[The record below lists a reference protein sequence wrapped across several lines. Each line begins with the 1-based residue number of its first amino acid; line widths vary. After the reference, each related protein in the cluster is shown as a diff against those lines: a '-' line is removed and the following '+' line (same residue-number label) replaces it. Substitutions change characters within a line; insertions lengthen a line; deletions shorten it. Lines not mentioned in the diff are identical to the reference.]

1 MTSGR
6 PTTELR
12 RGLVLG
18 AVGLVAG
25 FVLIG
30 VAASG
35 TRLFSLLSP
44 DAPPP
49 ASTPAPVAALPAPA
63 VPASPAPAAPEGTP
77 AFDVLRVEPDG
88 SNVVAGRTRPGA
100 EVALMRDG
108 RPFASATAD
117 AAGNFALVPP
127 ALPPGTSEIT
137 LQSTA
142 PDGTRLTGRD
152 SAVVVVAPDRRAKP
166 LVAVTAPDRPTAVLS
181 LPEAAPGPSGAKGA
195 QETKSAQKTNSAQE
209 TKVDE
214 ETNVAREA
222 KSSANPSPEAKA
234 SPKVEA
240 KSGGP
245 IGKGAPERPGKEEA
259 RPESVKVVGV
269 DAEAGGRLYV
279 TARGAPKAALRLYL
293 NDTLVAPG
301 QAGPDGR
308 IAFTIGSGVKPGDY
322 RVRVD
327 QVDPA
332 SGKVETRAETAF
344 AMPLALGEPAQA
356 APIKPAPVK
365 PAPVQ
370 AGPAPAGPARS
381 DAAHLAPSPP
391 PVPAPPAGRPASTE
405 APVVAAAPPA
415 PPAAPAAPG
424 AEAGLAPADPGA
436 VFVPGISTARI
447 VRGDNLWSISRRT
460 YGRGLRYT
468 VIFDANQDQIRDPN
482 RIYPGQVF
490 VLPGETPRPQGQREG
505 KGDGKGQPSAAQ
517 GRG

>member
-1 MTSGR
+1 MTSGRTSGR

-35 TRLFSLLSP
+35 TRLFSLVSP
-44 DAPPP
+44 DAEPPV
-49 ASTPAPVAALPAPA
+49 STPAPVAALPAPSPA
-63 VPASPAPAAPEGTP
+63 ISAPVAPVPAAPAPAAPEGTP
-77 AFDVLRVEPDG
+77 AFDIVRVEPDG
-88 SNVVAGRTRPGA
+88 SSVVAGRTRPGA
-100 EVALMRDG
+100 EVALLRDG
-108 RPFASATAD
+108 RPFASTRAD

-127 ALPPGTSEIT
+127 TLPPGTSEIT

-166 LVAVTAPDRPTAVLS
+166 LVAVTAPGQPTAVLS
-181 LPEAAPGPSGAKGA
+181 LPETAPPGPAEATVASEAKPSPGASASPESKAPPKAEARSGAP
-195 QETKSAQKTNSAQE
+195 N
-209 TKVDE
+209 
-214 ETNVAREA
+214 
-222 KSSANPSPEAKA
+222 
-234 SPKVEA
+234 
-240 KSGGP
+240 
-245 IGKGAPERPGKEEA
+245 GKGAAERVAKDEA
-259 RPESVKVVGV
+259 RPAPVKVVGV

-308 IAFTIGSGVKPGDY
+308 IAFTIGGGVKPGDY

-344 AMPLALGEPAQA
+344 AMPKALGEGSFGGKSLGERSFGERALGEPAPA
-356 APIKPAPVK
+356 APVRA
-365 PAPVQ
+365 APVQ
-370 AGPAPAGPARS
+370 
-381 DAAHLAPSPP
+381 
-391 PVPAPPAGRPASTE
+391 PVPAPSMAAKVAPAPPVPGPMAVRPAGPSPGE

-415 PPAAPAAPG
+415 SPATPAPSAAS
-424 AEAGLAPADPGA
+424 ALAPADSGA
-436 VFVPGISTARI
+436 VFVPGISTAK
-447 VRGDNLWSISRRT
+447 VARGDNLWSISRRT

-468 VIFDANQDQIRDPN
+468 VIFDANQPQIRDPD

-490 VLPGETPRPQGQREG
+490 VLPAETQQQGQGQPQGR
-505 KGDGKGQPSAAQ
+505 PSGPE

>member
-1 MTSGR
+1 MTSGRTSGR

-35 TRLFSLLSP
+35 TRLFSLVSP
-44 DAPPP
+44 DAEPPV
-49 ASTPAPVAALPAPA
+49 STPAPVAALPAPSPA
-63 VPASPAPAAPEGTP
+63 ISAPVAPVPAAPAPAAPEGTP
-77 AFDVLRVEPDG
+77 AFDIVRVEPDG
-88 SNVVAGRTRPGA
+88 SSVVAGRTRPGA
-100 EVALMRDG
+100 EVALLRDG
-108 RPFASATAD
+108 RPFASTRAD

-127 ALPPGTSEIT
+127 TLPPGTSEIT

-166 LVAVTAPDRPTAVLS
+166 LVAVTAPGQPTAVLS
-181 LPEAAPGPSGAKGA
+181 LPETAPPGPAEAKVASEAKPSPGASASPESKAPPKAEARSGAP
-195 QETKSAQKTNSAQE
+195 N
-209 TKVDE
+209 
-214 ETNVAREA
+214 
-222 KSSANPSPEAKA
+222 
-234 SPKVEA
+234 
-240 KSGGP
+240 
-245 IGKGAPERPGKEEA
+245 GKGAAERVAKDEA
-259 RPESVKVVGV
+259 RPAPVKVVGV

-308 IAFTIGSGVKPGDY
+308 IAFTIGGGVKPGDY

-344 AMPLALGEPAQA
+344 AMPKALGEGSFGGKSLGERSFGERALGEPAPA
-356 APIKPAPVK
+356 APVRA
-365 PAPVQ
+365 APVQ
-370 AGPAPAGPARS
+370 
-381 DAAHLAPSPP
+381 
-391 PVPAPPAGRPASTE
+391 PVPAPSMAAKVAPAPPVPGPMAVRPAGPSPGE

-415 PPAAPAAPG
+415 SPATPAPG
-424 AEAGLAPADPGA
+424 AEAALAPADPGA
-436 VFVPGISTARI
+436 VFVPGISTAK
-447 VRGDNLWSISRRT
+447 VARGDNLWSISRRT

-468 VIFDANQDQIRDPN
+468 VIFDANQPQIRDPD

-490 VLPGETPRPQGQREG
+490 VLPAETQQQGQGQPQGR
-505 KGDGKGQPSAAQ
+505 PSGPE